1 MPLVGRYF
9 EKERFYISGLM
20 VKHLTPYTEWG
31 YGLSTRLVSLGFF
44 AAFRE
49 LKFDGVGC
57 RFGFELFRNW

>member
-1 MPLVGRYF
+1 
-9 EKERFYISGLM
+9 M